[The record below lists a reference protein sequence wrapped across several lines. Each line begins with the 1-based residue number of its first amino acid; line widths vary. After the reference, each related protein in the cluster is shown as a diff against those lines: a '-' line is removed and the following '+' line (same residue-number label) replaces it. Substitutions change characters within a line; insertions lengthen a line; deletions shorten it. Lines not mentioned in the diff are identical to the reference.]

1 MLMAFLTLLSGLM
14 ISGVAI
20 YYSVA
25 GLTSI
30 FAAAVIP
37 IIVMGVSLELAK
49 LVVTVWLKQNWR
61 SAPWLLRTYLIIS
74 VVVLMFITS
83 IGIFGFLSKS
93 HSDHSL
99 VSGDVQ
105 AKVAIYDQKIQ
116 TAQENINA
124 NRKALQQMDAAVD
137 QTLGRTTDER
147 GAANAV
153 SIRRSQTRERTR
165 LNNEIV
171 TNQEVIAKL
180 NDESAPIRADIRKV
194 EAEVGPIKYIAQMIY
209 GPNPDE
215 SILEKAVS
223 WIIILIVI
231 VFDPLAISLLLASQH
246 SFNLVMEQ
254 RRRVEVNDTFADELL
269 NQTGTVDPD
278 IDLEYDDHFV
288 TTGDVYGDH
297 GHECDAEKV
306 LSPESIEEVVADEMQ
321 EIPVDNIRVM
331 TADDIGLYNEMVEKT
346 PEFIEPTITHTAD
359 SIIIEDADGKQVI
372 PVEHSP
378 PLISGDYVQNE
389 EQKESSAWSKI
400 ANSITEEEYLT
411 AANNRRYE
419 KDQS

>member
-1 MLMAFLTLLSGLM
+1 MLMAFLTLISGLM

-49 LVVTVWLKQNWR
+49 LVVTVWLKQNW
-61 SAPWLLRTYLIIS
+61 STSPWLLRTYLIIS

-153 SIRRSQTRERTR
+153 SIRRSQNRERTR
-165 LNNEIV
+165 LNNEIE
-171 TNQEVIAKL
+171 TKQEVIAKL

-215 SILEKAVS
+215 DILEKAVS

-246 SFNLVMEQ
+246 SFNLAIEK
-254 RRRVEVNDTFADELL
+254 RRNDKDDTFADEFL
-269 NQTGTVDPD
+269 NMSGTVDPD
-278 IDLEYDDHFV
+278 IDLGYMYCDH
-288 TTGDVYGDH
+288 DY
-297 GHECDAEKV
+297 ECEAPV
-306 LSPESIEEVVADEMQ
+306 PTEEVESDEVE
-321 EIPVDNIRVM
+321 EIPIETIRVM
-331 TADDIGLYNEMVEKT
+331 TADDIGLYNELDEKT

-372 PVEHSP
+372 PVEHSS

-389 EQKESSAWSKI
+389 EQKESSVWSKI

-411 AANNRRYE
+411 AANNRRFE